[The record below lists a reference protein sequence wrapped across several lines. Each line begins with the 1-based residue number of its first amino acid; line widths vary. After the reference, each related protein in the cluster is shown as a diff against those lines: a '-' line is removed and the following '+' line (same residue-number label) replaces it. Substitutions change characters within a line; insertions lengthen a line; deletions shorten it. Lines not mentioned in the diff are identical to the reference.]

1 MFFRAGK
8 EHKAASR
15 TAAAAGTP
23 DLIVTDYVIPPSGTI
38 PELRRLMKLFLCSC
52 QKSGADRTI
61 IPAHGVDRRR
71 FPKFRKSINIPFQIA
86 SHFFLHIA
94 TGKREEIKFLRADM
108 DRTEALIPLPQDGI
122 FFHDGDIYDRASY
135 AMRIGKSMLQK
146 KFSHS
151 RFSCIARE

>member
-38 PELRRLMKLFLCSC
+38 PELRRLVKFLFCSC
-52 QKSGADRTI
+52 QKSGADRAI
-61 IPAHGVDRRR
+61 VPAHGVDRRC
-71 FPKFRKSINIPFQIA
+71 FSKLRKSINIPFQIA

-94 TGKREEIKFLRADM
+94 TGKREEIEFLRADM
-108 DRTEALIPLPQDGI
+108 DGAEALIPLP
-122 FFHDGDIYDRASY
+122 
-135 AMRIGKSMLQK
+135 
-146 KFSHS
+146 
-151 RFSCIARE
+151 